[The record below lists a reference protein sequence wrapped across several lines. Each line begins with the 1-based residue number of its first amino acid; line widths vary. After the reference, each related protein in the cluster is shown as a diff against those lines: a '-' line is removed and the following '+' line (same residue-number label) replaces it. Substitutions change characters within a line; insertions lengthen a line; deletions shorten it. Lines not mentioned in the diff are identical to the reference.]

1 AGGAP
6 ASAGEAAAPAA
17 PEARAPA
24 PPDPVTAP
32 LPVPAPARAAAEPG
46 APPADRVE
54 LAAAAPAREV
64 DSDLELIKS
73 AHAADRPVEEALT
86 RLTTD
91 LPLEM
96 RLQVQGLLVDL
107 DAKVDQRGVR
117 MTVPGGDLFEIN
129 SDSIEPTAHDTLAKV
144 AELIDAY
151 QDHAVVIVGH
161 TDSIGDDSYNRV
173 LSQRRANLVKQFFVE
188 NFEIRG
194 DRLKTE
200 GQGEGQP
207 IASNET
213 VEGRQANR
221 RVEVL
226 ILN

>member
-1 AGGAP
+1 M
-6 ASAGEAAAPAA
+6 
-17 PEARAPA
+17 
-24 PPDPVTAP
+24 
-32 LPVPAPARAAAEPG
+32 
-46 APPADRVE
+46 
-54 LAAAAPAREV
+54 
-64 DSDLELIKS
+64 
-73 AHAADRPVEEALT
+73 EEALT

-117 MTVPGGDLFEIN
+117 MTVPGADLFEIN

-151 QDHAVVIVGH
+151 QDHEVVIVGH
-161 TDSIGDDSYNRV
+161 TDSIGEDSYNRV

>member
-1 AGGAP
+1 
-6 ASAGEAAAPAA
+6 
-17 PEARAPA
+17 
-24 PPDPVTAP
+24 
-32 LPVPAPARAAAEPG
+32 
-46 APPADRVE
+46 
-54 LAAAAPAREV
+54 
-64 DSDLELIKS
+64 
-73 AHAADRPVEEALT
+73 
-86 RLTTD
+86 
-91 LPLEM
+91 
-96 RLQVQGLLVDL
+96 
-107 DAKVDQRGVR
+107 
-117 MTVPGGDLFEIN
+117 
-129 SDSIEPTAHDTLAKV
+129 
-144 AELIDAY
+144 
-151 QDHAVVIVGH
+151 
-161 TDSIGDDSYNRV
+161 DSYNRV